1 MYKKPSLLN
10 LTPISIL
17 KSKNQAKN
25 KSFCPS
31 TFLNEIDSFPQQ
43 FDGDF
48 KNQQPFELQNPLE
61 LVIPKTVRRRYAL
74 GNQMFSQKLDQV
86 LPNLPN
92 LSKNTSMLKSNLDE
106 ILQIQEVQTQRQ
118 STELE
123 LINRK
128 IKSILNSN
136 KRQVTFQTSHVIV
149 DKYDNSQVVQDLP
162 TIRKSIP
169 KRRSHFKHI
178 TTEI

>member
-17 KSKNQAKN
+17 KTKNQAKN
-25 KSFCPS
+25 QSFCPS

-43 FDGDF
+43 SYGDF
-48 KNQQPFELQNPLE
+48 NNTKVFEPQIPLE
-61 LVIPKTVRRRYAL
+61 LVVPKTVRRRHAI
-74 GNQMFSQKLDQV
+74 GDQIFPQQSDQV
-86 LPNLPN
+86 LPNLPS
-92 LSKNTSMLKSNLDE
+92 LSKNTSMCKSSLED
-106 ILQIQEVQTQRQ
+106 LFLIQEAQTQRQ
-118 STELE
+118 STELA

-136 KRQVTFQTSHVIV
+136 KRQVTFQPSHVII
-149 DKYDNSQVVQDLP
+149 DKYDNSQIVQDLP
-162 TIRKSIP
+162 TIGKYIP
-169 KRRSHFKHI
+169 KRRIHIKHI